1 MDTKTQRKVKI
12 LLVMTAFF
20 SIQLII
26 IGLINYPWISYYD
39 ENEVE
44 DLKDDMLDFA
54 NSHQNP
60 DSDLF
65 IEPNIDSNYRAI
77 DSVNY
82 SSSLLLSTNL
92 INPRNNIH
100 LKENEKDFFFYYLFE
115 KQNKNGSFSDIFGLG
130 NLFSTYQVV
139 ETIDKLDSSFMLLHN
154 QEYEVNKIGMIIQ
167 YVGNSL
173 AKNGYGFKLNEYSP
187 ESDIISTYCAIRI
200 SDILGANY
208 ILSNENITRYVNA
221 TLVDSTPELTYFR
234 IQSFLELGLTI
245 NIAQK
250 LALQVYFASL
260 YNNQDGGFSISSGG
274 ASDVQSTYYA
284 ISSLDAINRTVL
296 NQNKTRY
303 YILNCSKS
311 DGGFGY
317 NPDTINTTYNS
328 DFKSGW
334 AAVKGIDILEKNS
347 SVNKANNNFYRESYY
362 NWLYEHQAE
371 NGLFGEISLQGNYW
385 GVLTNYQ
392 TDPESF
398 IDKVEIEEIWE
409 FVEDCYDKT
418 KGGFGYKPDED
429 SSLFATYCA
438 IRIYEMFYTYE
449 DIELPDLN
457 ETVHYIFD
465 LQNFDGGFELGLDLE
480 QIVSFFGPLGE
491 IFSTLLKTNMS
502 TVESTYWAISSLD
515 TLDRLE
521 GIDEKDLL
529 HWISSCQNADGGF
542 SVILGFHSDTI
553 STYFGLEIFKLVNNE
568 PMSKIAA
575 IEFLKNA
582 QNDEG
587 SFDPFPALSLIFDL
601 PSSFLI
607 TFFASM
613 GLYDYD
619 YQPEDVEELIDW
631 YEDCHSSNTGG
642 MGDFPGFGG
651 DLRNTPY
658 GIILLNELRYDQDFN
673 PNPWTELIL
682 IIMLAEILLICLY
695 GVIKVIST
703 INTSIS
709 KKIKAK
715 LGIVEKLNILYLKK
729 FPAILCENLNVYA
742 GGKLIVDSVSMII
755 KHGEILGILGESGA
769 GKSTFV
775 KALLGMRKY
784 RGTNQIYG
792 MNVKTNSKKIRP
804 IYGYVPQDLSKIYQ
818 NFTTFQNIMYFG
830 KQYNLSDKE
839 IKNRSKRILRSLEIE
854 DKMHE
859 RVKNLSGGQ
868 KRRVSIAIALIHNP
882 IIVWMDE
889 PTSGLDPVVRENLW
903 LALTKINE
911 QFNTTLIVI
920 THYPEESRFCH
931 RVAIFGR
938 MRGMI
943 DFGKPTD
950 LLTQLPGKGRK
961 IELYFNDIKENA
973 TERLESID
981 GIEKALETKAGKDF
995 SIFSDFDINYLQEKI
1010 IKEFPNSVP
1019 QMIQSDSQME
1029 DLFRYRAMEVPKIE

>member
-1 MDTKTQRKVKI
+1 VFYQ
-12 LLVMTAFF
+12 
-20 SIQLII
+20 II
-26 IGLINYPWISYYD
+26 
-39 ENEVE
+39 
-44 DLKDDMLDFA
+44 
-54 NSHQNP
+54 
-60 DSDLF
+60 
-65 IEPNIDSNYRAI
+65 
-77 DSVNY
+77 
-82 SSSLLLSTNL
+82 T
-92 INPRNNIH
+92 
-100 LKENEKDFFFYYLFE
+100 
-115 KQNKNGSFSDIFGLG
+115 
-130 NLFSTYQVV
+130 
-139 ETIDKLDSSFMLLHN
+139 
-154 QEYEVNKIGMIIQ
+154 
-167 YVGNSL
+167 
-173 AKNGYGFKLNEYSP
+173 
-187 ESDIISTYCAIRI
+187 
-200 SDILGANY
+200 
-208 ILSNENITRYVNA
+208 
-221 TLVDSTPELTYFR
+221 
-234 IQSFLELGLTI
+234 
-245 NIAQK
+245 
-250 LALQVYFASL
+250 
-260 YNNQDGGFSISSGG
+260 
-274 ASDVQSTYYA
+274 
-284 ISSLDAINRTVL
+284 
-296 NQNKTRY
+296 
-303 YILNCSKS
+303 
-311 DGGFGY
+311 
-317 NPDTINTTYNS
+317 
-328 DFKSGW
+328 
-334 AAVKGIDILEKNS
+334 
-347 SVNKANNNFYRESYY
+347 
-362 NWLYEHQAE
+362 
-371 NGLFGEISLQGNYW
+371 NYW
-385 GVLTNYQ
+385 GVLSNYQ

-409 FVEDCYDKT
+409 FIEDCYDKT

-457 ETVHYIFD
+457 ETIQYIIG
-465 LQNFDGGFELGLDLE
+465 LQNSDGGFELGLDLE
-480 QIVSFFGPLGE
+480 QILSFFGPLGE
-491 IFSTLLKTNMS
+491 IYSTLLKTNMS
-502 TVESTYWAISSLD
+502 TVESTYWAIYSLD

-553 STYFGLEIFKLVNNE
+553 STYFGLAIFKLVNTE

-587 SFDPFPALSLIFDL
+587 SFDPFPALSLIYAL

-619 YQPEDVEELIDW
+619 YQPEDIEELIDW
-631 YEDCHSSNTGG
+631 YEECHSSNTGG

-682 IIMLAEILLICLY
+682 IIMLSEILLICLY
-695 GVIKVIST
+695 FVSKVIT
-703 INTSIS
+703 VINVSIS
-709 KKIKAK
+709 KKLKAK
-715 LGIVEKLNILYLKK
+715 LGIIEKLNILYLKK

-755 KHGEILGILGESGA
+755 KHGEILGVLGESGA

-775 KALLGMRKY
+775 KALLGMRKFT
-784 RGTNQIYG
+784 GINQIYG
-792 MNVKTNSKKIRP
+792 MDVKKHSKKIRP

-818 NFTTFQNIMYFG
+818 NFTTFQNILYFG
-830 KQYNLSDKE
+830 KQYNLSEKE
-839 IKNRSKRILRSLEIE
+839 ITNRAKRILRSLEIE

-859 RVKNLSGGQ
+859 KVKNLSGGQ
-868 KRRVSIAIALIHNP
+868 KRRVSIAIALIHKP
-882 IIVWMDE
+882 VIVWMDE

-911 QFNTTLIVI
+911 LFNTSLIVI

-943 DFGKPTD
+943 DFGKPKD

-961 IELYFNDIKENA
+961 IELYFNDVKENA
-973 TERLESID
+973 IERLESIE
-981 GIEKALETKAGKDF
+981 GIDKVLETKAGTDF
-995 SIFSDFDINYLQEKI
+995 SIFSDIDLNTLTEQ
-1010 IKEFPNSVP
+1010 IKQEFPNSIP

-1029 DLFRYRAMEVPKIE
+1029 DFFRYRAMEVPKLE

>member
-1 MDTKTQRKVKI
+1 MDTKTKRKVKI
-12 LLVMTAFF
+12 LLVMTVFF
-20 SIQLII
+20 SIQLTI
-26 IGLINYPWISYYD
+26 IGLINYPWIAYFD

-44 DLKDDMLDFA
+44 DLRDEMLDFS

-65 IEPNIDSNYRAI
+65 IEPSIDSTYRAI

-92 INPRNNIH
+92 INPRNNDH

-115 KQNKNGSFSDIFGLG
+115 KQNNNGSFSDIYGLG
-130 NLFSTYQVV
+130 NMFSTYQVV
-139 ETIDKLDSSFMLLHN
+139 ETIEMLDSSFMLLHN
-154 QEYEVNKIGMIIQ
+154 QEYEVNKVGMIIQ
-167 YVGNSL
+167 YLGKLL

-208 ILSNENITRYVNA
+208 LLSNENITRYVNSS
-221 TLVDSTPELTYFR
+221 LIDLTPELTYYR

-245 NIAQK
+245 NITQK
-250 LALQVYFASL
+250 VALQFYLASL
-260 YNNQDGGFSISSGG
+260 YNSQDGGYSLSSGG

-284 ISSLDAINRTVL
+284 ISSLDAINKTVP
-296 NQNKTRY
+296 NQNKTLY

-317 NPDTINTTYNS
+317 KPDTINTTYNS

-347 SVNKANNNFYRESYY
+347 SLNKINNNFYRESYY

-371 NGLFGEISLQGNYW
+371 NGLFGEISLQANYW
-385 GVLTNYQ
+385 GVLSNYQ

-398 IDKVEIEEIWE
+398 IDKIEIKKIWE
-409 FVEDCYDKT
+409 FIENCYDK
-418 KGGFGYKPDED
+418 KEGGFGYTPDED

-438 IRIYEMFYTYE
+438 IRIFEMFNAYE
-449 DIELPDLN
+449 DIEFPDLN
-457 ETVHYIFD
+457 ETTQYIVGM
-465 LQNFDGGFELGLDLE
+465 QNSDGGFELGLDLE
-480 QIVSFFGPLGE
+480 QILSFFGPLGN
-491 IFSTLLKTNMS
+491 IFSSLLKANMS
-502 TVESTYWAISSLD
+502 TVESTYWAMSSLK
-515 TLDRLE
+515 TLDGLE
-521 GIDEKDLL
+521 GIDEDDLL

-553 STYFGLEIFKLVNNE
+553 STYFGLEIFKLVNDE

-587 SFDPFPALSLIFDL
+587 SFDPFPALALIFDL

-642 MGDFPGFGG
+642 IGDFPGFGG

-658 GIILLNELRYDQDFN
+658 GIILLNEIRYDQDFN
-673 PNPWTELIL
+673 PKPWTELIL
-682 IIMLAEILLICLY
+682 IIMLSEILLICLY
-695 GVIKVIST
+695 VVMKIMST
-703 INTSIS
+703 INETVS
-709 KKIKAK
+709 KKLKAK

-729 FPAILCENLNVYA
+729 FPAILCENLNVY
-742 GGKLIVDSVSMII
+742 GGRKLIVDSVSMLIE
-755 KHGEILGILGESGA
+755 HGEILGVLGESGA

-775 KALLGMRKY
+775 KALLGMRKFT
-784 RGTNQIYG
+784 GINQIYG
-792 MNVKTNSKKIRP
+792 MEVRKNSKKIRP

-818 NFTTFQNIMYFG
+818 NFTTFQNILYFG
-830 KQYNLSDKE
+830 KQYNLSEKE
-839 IKNRSKRILRSLEIE
+839 ITNRAKRILRSLEIE

-859 RVKNLSGGQ
+859 KVKNLSGGQ

-882 IIVWMDE
+882 VIVWMDE

-943 DFGKPTD
+943 DFGKPND

-961 IELYFNDIKENA
+961 IELSFNKVKENA
-973 TERLESID
+973 TERLESIE
-981 GIEKALETKAGKDF
+981 GIDKALETKAGTDF
-995 SIFSDFDINYLQEKI
+995 SIFSDIDLNTLIEQIKI
-1010 IKEFPNSVP
+1010 EFPNSIP
-1019 QMIQSDSQME
+1019 QVIQSDSQME

>member
-1 MDTKTQRKVKI
+1 MKI
-12 LLVMTAFF
+12 LLVLATFF

-26 IGLINYPWISYYD
+26 IGLINYPWITYYD

-44 DLKDDMLDFA
+44 DLKEEMLDFS

-60 DSDLF
+60 DSGLF
-65 IEPNIDSNYRAI
+65 IEPSIDFNYRAI
-77 DSVNY
+77 DSVNF

-92 INPRNNIH
+92 INPKNNDH
-100 LKENEKDFFFYYLFE
+100 LKEKEKDFFFYYLFE
-115 KQNKNGSFSDIFGLG
+115 KQNDNGSFSDIFGLG
-130 NLFSTYQVV
+130 NMFSTYQVV
-139 ETIDKLDSSFMLLHN
+139 EIIDKLDSSFMLLHN

-167 YVGNSL
+167 YLGNSL

-200 SDILGANY
+200 SDILGANNL
-208 ILSNENITRYVNA
+208 LSNENITRYVNA
-221 TLVDSTPELTYFR
+221 TLVDLTPELTYYR
-234 IQSFLELGLTI
+234 IQSYLELGLTI
-245 NIAQK
+245 NITQK
-250 LALQVYFASL
+250 EDLQVYLESL
-260 YNNQDGGFSISSGG
+260 YNSQDGGFSLSSGG

-284 ISSLDAINRTVL
+284 ISSLDAINRTVP
-296 NQNKTRY
+296 NQNKTLY

-328 DFKSGW
+328 DLKSGW
-334 AAVKGIDILEKNS
+334 AAVKGMDILEKNS
-347 SVNKANNNFYRESYY
+347 SLNKINNNFYRESYY

-371 NGLFGEISLQGNYW
+371 NGLFGEISLQANYW
-385 GVLTNYQ
+385 GVLSNYQ
-392 TDPESF
+392 AEPENVA
-398 IDKVEIEEIWE
+398 DKVEIEEIWE
-409 FVEDCYDKT
+409 FIEDCYDK
-418 KGGFGYKPDED
+418 KNGGFGYKPDED

-438 IRIYEMFYTYE
+438 IRIYKMFYAYK

-457 ETVHYIFD
+457 ETIHYIIS

-480 QIVSFFGPLGE
+480 QILSFFGPLGE
-491 IFSTLLKTNMS
+491 IFSTLLNANMS
-502 TVESTYWAISSLD
+502 TVESTYWAISSLE
-515 TLDRLE
+515 TLDGLE

-553 STYFGLEIFKLVNNE
+553 STYFGLEIFKLIDE
-568 PMSKIAA
+568 DPMSKIAV

-587 SFDPFPALSLIFDL
+587 SFNPFPALSLIFDL

-682 IIMLAEILLICLY
+682 IIMLSEILLICLY
-695 GVIKVIST
+695 FAIKVIT
-703 INTSIS
+703 IINISIS
-709 KKIKAK
+709 KKLKAK
-715 LGIVEKLNILYLKK
+715 LGIIEKLNILYLKK
-729 FPAILCENLNVYA
+729 FPAIFCENLNVY
-742 GGKLIVDSVSMII
+742 GGRKLIVDSVSMVIE
-755 KHGEILGILGESGA
+755 HGEILGVLGESGA

-775 KALLGMRKY
+775 KALLGMRKFT
-784 RGTNQIYG
+784 GINKIYG
-792 MNVKTNSKKIRP
+792 MEVKKNSKKIRP

-818 NFTTFQNIMYFG
+818 NFTTFQNILYFG
-830 KQYNLSDKE
+830 KQYNLSEKE
-839 IKNRSKRILRSLEIE
+839 ITNRAKRILRSLEIE

-859 RVKNLSGGQ
+859 KVKNLSGGQ

-903 LALTKINE
+903 IVLTKINE

-920 THYPEESRFCH
+920 THYPSESQFCH
-931 RVAIFGR
+931 KLCIFGR
-938 MRGMI
+938 GRGMI
-943 DFGKPTD
+943 DFGKPNN
-950 LLTQLPGKGRK
+950 LISQLPGRGRK
-961 IELYFNDIKENA
+961 IELYFNEIQENA
-973 TERLESID
+973 IKRLESIEEID
-981 GIEKALETKAGKDF
+981 IALENKVGTDF
-995 SIFSDFDINYLQEKI
+995 VLFTDLDLNTIYEKI
-1010 IKEFPNSVP
+1010 KEEFPKSIP
-1019 QMIQSDSQME
+1019 QVLQSDSKME
-1029 DLFRYRAMEVPKIE
+1029 DFFRIKALKVPEIE

>member
-1 MDTKTQRKVKI
+1 MA
-12 LLVMTAFF
+12 AFF
-20 SIQLII
+20 GTQLIV
-26 IGLINYPWISYYD
+26 IGLINYRWITYYD

-44 DLKDDMLDFA
+44 DLKEDMLDFS

-60 DSDLF
+60 DSGLF
-65 IEPNIDSNYRAI
+65 IEPSIDSNYRAI
-77 DSVNY
+77 DSINF
-82 SSSLLLSTNL
+82 SSSLLSSTNL
-92 INPRNNIH
+92 INPRYNDH
-100 LKENEKDFFFYYLFE
+100 LKKNEKDFFFYYLFE
-115 KQNKNGSFSDIFGLG
+115 KQNNNGSFSDINGVG
-130 NLFSTYQVV
+130 NMFSTFEVI
-139 ETIDKLDSSFMLLHN
+139 EIIDKLDGAFINSN
-154 QEYEVNKIGMIIQ
+154 YKEEEINKIDLIIK
-167 YVGNSL
+167 YIRNSL
-173 AKNGYGFKLNEYSP
+173 EQYGYGFKFNEYSQAA
-187 ESDIISTYCAIRI
+187 DIISTYCAIKLAKRFN
-200 SDILGANY
+200 ANY
-208 ILSNENITRYVNA
+208 LLNNENITRYVNA
-221 TLVDSTPELTYFR
+221 TLVDLTPELTYYR

-250 LALQVYFASL
+250 LALQVYFKSL
-260 YNNQDGGFSISSGG
+260 NNNQDGGFSISSGG

-284 ISSLDAINRTVL
+284 ISSLDAINWTVP

-317 NPDTINTTYNS
+317 NPDTVNTTYNS

-347 SVNKANNNFYRESYY
+347 SVNKVNNNFYRESYY

-371 NGLFGEISLQGNYW
+371 NGLFGEISIPSNYW
-385 GVLTNYQ
+385 GVLSNYQ
-392 TDPESF
+392 AEPENF
-398 IDKVEIEEIWE
+398 ADKVEIKEIWE
-409 FVEDCYDKT
+409 FIEDCYDKR

-429 SSLFATYCA
+429 SSLFSTYCA

-457 ETVHYIFD
+457 ETIHYIVR
-465 LQNFDGGFELGLDLE
+465 LQNRDGGFELGHDLE
-480 QIVSFFGPLGE
+480 QILSFFGPLSNM
-491 IFSTLLKTNMS
+491 FRSLLNTNMS
-502 TVESTYWAISSLD
+502 TVESTFWAISSLD
-515 TLDRLE
+515 TLDGLE
-521 GIDEKDLL
+521 GIDEEDLL

-631 YEDCHSSNTGG
+631 YEECHSSNTGG

-682 IIMLAEILLICLY
+682 IIMLSEILLICLY
-695 GVIKVIST
+695 GVTKVIA
-703 INTSIS
+703 IVNISIS
-709 KKIKAK
+709 KKLKAK
-715 LGIVEKLNILYLKK
+715 LGIIEKLNILYLKK

-755 KHGEILGILGESGA
+755 KHGEILGVLGESGA

-775 KALLGMRKY
+775 KALLGMRKFT
-784 RGTNQIYG
+784 GINQIYG
-792 MNVKTNSKKIRP
+792 MDVKKHSKKIRP

-818 NFTTFQNIMYFG
+818 NFTTFQNILYFG
-830 KQYNLSDKE
+830 KQYNLSEKE
-839 IKNRSKRILRSLEIE
+839 ITNRAKRILRSLEIE

-859 RVKNLSGGQ
+859 KVKNLSGGQ
-868 KRRVSIAIALIHNP
+868 KRRVSIAIALIHKP
-882 IIVWMDE
+882 VIVWMDE

-943 DFGKPTD
+943 DFGKPKD

-961 IELYFNDIKENA
+961 IELYFNDVKENA
-973 TERLESID
+973 TERLESIE
-981 GIEKALETKAGKDF
+981 GIDKALETKAGTDF
-995 SIFSDFDINYLQEKI
+995 SIFSDIDLNTLIEQIKI
-1010 IKEFPNSVP
+1010 EFSNSIP
-1019 QMIQSDSQME
+1019 QVMQSDSQME